1 MLNFVG
7 NFLKEIIRILE
18 RNEKEAKAHPPTPE
32 SALKKLKWIFVS
44 EKYWK
49 KTKKVKIELPSFC
62 SWLDDI
68 ELLKEKILLLS
79 GHTFIGI
86 VVLVG

>member
-18 RNEKEAKAHPPTPE
+18 RNEKEAKAHPPTTE

-49 KTKKVKIELPSFC
+49 KTKKVK
-62 SWLDDI
+62 
-68 ELLKEKILLLS
+68 
-79 GHTFIGI
+79 
-86 VVLVG
+86 

>member
-18 RNEKEAKAHPPTPE
+18 RNEKEVKAHQPMPE

-49 KTKKVKIELPSFC
+49 KTKKVK
-62 SWLDDI
+62 
-68 ELLKEKILLLS
+68 
-79 GHTFIGI
+79 
-86 VVLVG
+86 

>member
-32 SALKKLKWIFVS
+32 SALKKLKWIFVR

-49 KTKKVKIELPSFC
+49 KTKKVK
-62 SWLDDI
+62 
-68 ELLKEKILLLS
+68 
-79 GHTFIGI
+79 
-86 VVLVG
+86 